1 MIFAD
6 SDALCRHIAEQHDT
20 VILSFSRG
28 KDSIAA
34 WLQLRRYGLRI
45 IPVHLYL
52 VPDIS
57 FVDESLKY
65 YEDWFGA
72 KIYNLPHPG
81 LYRWLRNFTF
91 QAPENLAII
100 EQAQIVSTDYDRLFG
115 YLRRAEN
122 LPNQTPVAV
131 GVTQNDS
138 PNRRASI
145 KRYGPF
151 NHKRQQFYPV
161 FDWNKAR
168 IVQEIGDSGVKL
180 PVDYEMFGRSWD
192 GLDYRFLQPIAD
204 RFPEDYARILEL
216 FPMAEIELLRMKWRA
231 KHYEQT

>member
-6 SDALCRHIAEQHDT
+6 SDALCAHIAAEHNT

-52 VPDIS
+52 VPSIE

-65 YEDWFGA
+65 YEDFFQTT
-72 KIYNLPHPG
+72 IYNLPHPG

-91 QAPENLAII
+91 QAPERLRTI
-100 EQAQIVSTDYDRLFG
+100 EESGLPKKYDYDELFA
-115 YLRRAEN
+115 YIRRKQS
-122 LPNQTPVAV
+122 LPPVAPVGV

-145 KRYGPF
+145 KRFGPV
-151 NHKRQQFYPV
+151 NRKRQQFYPI

-168 IVQEIGDSGVKL
+168 IIQEIDESGVSL
-180 PVDYEMFGRSWD
+180 PVDYELFGRSWD
-192 GLDYRFLQPIAD
+192 GLDYRFLKPISE
-204 RFPEDYARILEL
+204 RFPADYARILEL
-216 FPMAEIELLRMKWRA
+216 FPMAEIELLRMEWRA
-231 KHYEQT
+231 KHAHA